1 MITKNLNMYQ
11 HVIMQGLLCI
21 ALLFGS
27 TELFAQNPDN
37 PEIQAFR
44 VGFYTKRLQLTPDEA
59 KGFWPLHDAYSAEL
73 RAAQKAS
80 RQKLAEITQGAQ
92 ALSDE
97 QLSSKSDEFLVLK
110 QKEFDLV
117 KKYHEEFKK
126 VLPVRKVALLYV
138 VESNYKKKLLEEIRK
153 RRLNRAQ
160 NRRNNRN

>member
-1 MITKNLNMYQ
+1 M
-11 HVIMQGLLCI
+11 
-21 ALLFGS
+21 
-27 TELFAQNPDN
+27 
-37 PEIQAFR
+37 
-44 VGFYTKRLQLTPDEA
+44 
-59 KGFWPLHDAYSAEL
+59 
-73 RAAQKAS
+73 
-80 RQKLAEITQGAQ
+80 AEITKGAQ

-110 QKEFDLV
+110 QKEFDIV

-160 NRRNNRN
+160 NRRNNRNE

>member
-1 MITKNLNMYQ
+1 MYQ
-11 HVIMQGLLCI
+11 HIIIQGLLCF

-27 TELFAQNPDN
+27 SDLFAQNPDN

-59 KGFWPLHDAYSAEL
+59 KGFWPLHDAYSSEL

-80 RQKLAEITQGAQ
+80 RQKLNEITQGVQ

-97 QLSSKSDEFLVLK
+97 QLSKKGDEFLVLK
-110 QKEFDLV
+110 QKELDIV

-126 VLPVRKVALLYV
+126 VLPIRKVTLLYV

-153 RRLNRAQ
+153 RRQERVQ